1 MEDFYSLLGVPKN
14 ASAKEIKRAYRKLA
28 REYHPDFNPGNK
40 ESEETF
46 KRINEA
52 YEVLSDSDKR
62 RKYDKYGERWKHADE
77 IERAR
82 PSRDGDLFH
91 VFSEGYGT
99 GSVFDFGDI
108 PTGDLLEELFSSGD
122 IRGFGRSRIQY
133 DVEVSLEEA
142 FNGAARLMEVP
153 GAGGSDH
160 SRRIEVKIPPGV
172 DTGTRVRVSA
182 GNGRRQDIYLEVTV
196 RPHSKYRRTGADL
209 HTEVGVPLEDV
220 VLGGEVAI
228 PTLKGK
234 VMLTIPPE
242 TQNGQSFRL
251 TGQGMPRLDSP
262 ASRGDLYV
270 AVKVVLPEGLSG
282 DERRLFAEL
291 RELRSARR

>member
-1 MEDFYSLLGVPKN
+1 MRCFRILTN
-14 ASAKEIKRAYRKLA
+14 AVNTTSTV
-28 REYHPDFNPGNK
+28 RE
-40 ESEETF
+40 
-46 KRINEA
+46 
-52 YEVLSDSDKR
+52 
-62 RKYDKYGERWKHADE
+62 WKHADE

-91 VFSEGYGT
+91 VFSEGHGT

-122 IRGFGRSRIQY
+122 IRGFGRSRVQY

-153 GAGGSDH
+153 GAGGSDR

-182 GNGRRQDIYLEVTV
+182 ENGRRQDIYLEVTV

-234 VMLTIPPE
+234 SHVDHTP
-242 TQNGQSFRL
+242 G
-251 TGQGMPRLDSP
+251 DSKRP
-262 ASRGDLYV
+262 VFQAHR
-270 AVKVVLPEGLSG
+270 SG
-282 DERRLFAEL
+282 HAPFG
-291 RELRSARR
+291 